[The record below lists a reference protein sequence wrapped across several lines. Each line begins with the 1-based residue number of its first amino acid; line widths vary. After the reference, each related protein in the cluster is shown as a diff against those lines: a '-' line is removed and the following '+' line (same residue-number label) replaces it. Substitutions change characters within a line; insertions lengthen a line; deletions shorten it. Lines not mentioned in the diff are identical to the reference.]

1 MSVQDYKDAI
11 DILTSK
17 NLNYEKIVIELVKQ
31 NPKLFLKII
40 TPNRELF
47 QVLAKDEWMTYV
59 RALLDEGKKVEG
71 IKLIRDKLGYGLK
84 EAKDVADFAMY
95 VMSPMTI
102 VPPTVQLSSKDEQL
116 ARQIAA

>member
-47 QVLAKDEWMTYV
+47 KVLAKDDWMTYV
-59 RALLDEGKKVEG
+59 RALLEEGKKVEG

-84 EAKDVADFAMY
+84 EAKDVADFAAFYMN
-95 VMSPMTI
+95 PMLI
-102 VPPTVQLSSKDEQL
+102 VRPAATLSIEDDAI